1 MIALAGSVLLASL
14 VGSSHCAGMCGG
26 IAAFCGGAG
35 ECGGRR
41 SMMATGTYHVARAM
55 SYVIVGLAAGGIGSL
70 LDAGGALVGLQQ
82 MTAVV
87 AGIAVALCGVAL
99 LLSASGVDAGRSSL
113 PAWLQRAVSAVHRA
127 AASMPPVR
135 RAAVIGLAT
144 PLLPCGWLWAFA
156 LVAAGTG
163 SALDGG
169 VVMLA
174 FWAGTVPILALLGAG
189 IAALGHGQRR
199 ALAALAGVA
208 MVAVGVHTAGMRAGR
223 AVPIAQRLTEQSIAA
238 GHTVER
244 GDDINAEGEAT
255 SSGETP
261 TKSTLLTTPV
271 RPACC
276 QEGHA
281 P

>member
-55 SYVIVGLAAGGIGSL
+55 SYVIVGIAAGGIGSL

-113 PAWLQRAVSAVHRA
+113 PAWLQRAVSAVHQA
-127 AASMPPVR
+127 AASMPPCG
-135 RAAVIGLAT
+135 A
-144 PLLPCGWLWAFA
+144 LP
-156 LVAAGTG
+156 
-163 SALDGG
+163 
-169 VVMLA
+169 
-174 FWAGTVPILALLGAG
+174 
-189 IAALGHGQRR
+189 
-199 ALAALAGVA
+199 
-208 MVAVGVHTAGMRAGR
+208 
-223 AVPIAQRLTEQSIAA
+223 
-238 GHTVER
+238 
-244 GDDINAEGEAT
+244 
-255 SSGETP
+255 
-261 TKSTLLTTPV
+261 
-271 RPACC
+271 
-276 QEGHA
+276 
-281 P
+281 

>member
-1 MIALAGSVLLASL
+1 VIALAGSVLLASL

-35 ECGGRR
+35 ECSGRR
-41 SMMATGTYHVARAM
+41 SMMATGTYHGARAV
-55 SYVIVGLAAGGIGSL
+55 SYVLVGIAAGGIGFM
-70 LDAGGALVGLQQ
+70 LDAGGALVGLQRI
-82 MTAVV
+82 TAVV
-87 AGIAVALCGVAL
+87 AGVTVALCGVAL

-113 PAWLQRAVSAVHRA
+113 PAWLQRAVSTVHRT
-127 AASMPPVR
+127 AASMPPLR
-135 RAAVIGLAT
+135 RAAMVGLAT

-169 VVMLA
+169 MVMLA

-189 IAALGHGQRR
+189 IAALGHGQRK
-199 ALAALAGVA
+199 ALAAIAGIA
-208 MVAVGVHTAGMRAGR
+208 MVAVGVHTAGMRAGL
-223 AVPIAQRLTEQSIAA
+223 AVPIAQRLTEQSVAA
-238 GHTVER
+238 GRAGNVS
-244 GDDINAEGEAT
+244 DAASPEGEP
-255 SSGETP
+255 SVGETP
-261 TKSTLLTTPV
+261 THSTAMTAPV
-271 RPACC
+271 RPVCC